1 MAFKGYLIETQIA
14 AKNVE
19 SYNRSAISAT
29 VDFDGGAAVT
39 LSAGSND
46 CWTAAV
52 PTTGNLTGCW
62 IAYNPS
68 EWFSVVN
75 GKTFAGLSA
84 DPRDYTNLATRPF
97 TVFKP
102 QLGDM
107 IALSKECFDAS
118 LTDGIV
124 AGKYFET
131 KIAQST
137 WAVVNTPTVSHTA
150 FVITKIYTLPFP
162 QAGEVG
168 MARQKMVLG
177 ECVAV

>member
-1 MAFKGYLIETQIA
+1 MAFKGYLIETKIA

-19 SYNRSAISAT
+19 SLNRSAKSAT
-29 VDFDGGAAVT
+29 VDFDGGNAVA
-39 LSAGSND
+39 LSVGSDD

-52 PTTGNLTGCW
+52 PTTGKLKGVW

-68 EWFSVVN
+68 EWFTSFN
-75 GKTFAGLSA
+75 GKLYAGLSA
-84 DPRDYTNLATRPF
+84 DARDYTNLATRPF

-102 QLGDM
+102 QIGDE
-107 IALSKECFDAS
+107 ISLSEECFDAS
-118 LTDGIV
+118 LDAESVVGE
-124 AGKYFET
+124 YFET
-131 KIAQST
+131 KNAQST
-137 WAVVNTPTVSHTA
+137 WAVVSSPTTDHTA
-150 FVITKIYTLPFP
+150 FVINKIYTLPFP

>member
-19 SYNRSAISAT
+19 SLNRSAISAT
-29 VDFDGGAAVT
+29 VDFDGGAALT
-39 LSAGSND
+39 LAASSND
-46 CWTAAV
+46 CWTAATPV
-52 PTTGNLTGCW
+52 TGKLTGCW

-68 EWFSVVN
+68 EWFSELN
-75 GKTFAGLSA
+75 GKLYAGLSA

-97 TVFKP
+97 TAFKP
-102 QLGDM
+102 QIGDV
-107 IALSKECFDAS
+107 IALSAECFDAS
-118 LTDGIV
+118 LV
-124 AGKYFET
+124 AGTVAGEYFET
-131 KIAQST
+131 KNAQNT
-137 WAVVNTPTVSHTA
+137 WAVVASPTASHTA
-150 FVITKIYTLPFP
+150 FIINKVYTLPFP